1 MKQKEENKVI
11 RLKDH
16 QKQQREYKIPVARI
30 LLVILSLVVLVL
42 IGIILIC
49 PLKKVEVD
57 GLNYYTKKEVM
68 KKVHQKH
75 YVKNT
80 IGYYIQASLF
90 KPEMLPF
97 LNSID
102 VEITGPNTIT
112 LHVHEKKRA
121 GCLQYNGEY
130 VYFDKNG
137 QLLESNS
144 EKFEDV
150 PLITGLKY
158 NSLSI
163 HQKIPAGSKEMF
175 SYILKLTNAI
185 DRYKLKIDQVYIQD
199 DAAWLIKGNLMVD
212 LYNRK
217 YVDMKVSELT
227 GILKKLEGKSGTIDM
242 RYFDEYQ
249 KITIFRP
256 KKS

>member
-1 MKQKEENKVI
+1 
-11 RLKDH
+11 
-16 QKQQREYKIPVARI
+16 
-30 LLVILSLVVLVL
+30 
-42 IGIILIC
+42 
-49 PLKKVEVD
+49 
-57 GLNYYTKKEVM
+57 
-68 KKVHQKH
+68 
-75 YVKNT
+75 
-80 IGYYIQASLF
+80 
-90 KPEMLPF
+90 
-97 LNSID
+97 
-102 VEITGPNTIT
+102 
-112 LHVHEKKRA
+112 
-121 GCLQYNGEY
+121 
-130 VYFDKNG
+130 
-137 QLLESNS
+137 
-144 EKFEDV
+144 
-150 PLITGLKY
+150 
-158 NSLSI
+158 
-163 HQKIPAGSKEMF
+163 MF